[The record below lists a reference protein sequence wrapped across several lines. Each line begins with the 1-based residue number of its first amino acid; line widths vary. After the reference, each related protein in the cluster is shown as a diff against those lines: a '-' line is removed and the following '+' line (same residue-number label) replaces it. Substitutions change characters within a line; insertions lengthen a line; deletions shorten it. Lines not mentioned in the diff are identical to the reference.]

1 MNAVTVE
8 CIILA
13 TSIFFLTAV
22 VVVVVVTVAFAFVL
36 CLPLLCFVTIQAR
49 EKIGHYATTVNV
61 MNWADLLSL
70 TWFFEWY

>member
-1 MNAVTVE
+1 MNVVIVE
-8 CIILA
+8 SMILA
-13 TSIFFLTAV
+13 TSIFFLTA
-22 VVVVVVTVAFAFVL
+22 VVVVVTVAFAFVL

-61 MNWADLLSL
+61 MNWADLFSL